1 MNSFKPFITN
11 DEVKLSEF
19 IKSISKEV
27 ENCYFLVGF
36 FYFSGFKEIYKE
48 LIDKNIKVLVGLE
61 IEKNIGN
68 IFAEVYKLKQEKNLS
83 NKVIREKFI
92 DSFKDFVNSSD
103 YFDSYENQEAFYIFL
118 EKIKNGTLEIR
129 KTRKPTH
136 SKMYLFERKEK
147 NLGFSPGFLIIGSSN
162 LTYSGLTG
170 QNEISVL
177 LHDAVYYNGA
187 KQLFDEMWEDS
198 VPIVSEDNFEEF
210 KKRLVEKTWIS
221 VVPSPQLLYIRA
233 LHEYF
238 EAQKL
243 KVEFLPSQ
251 ITENKFYDLK
261 YQLDA
266 IERAI
271 SILNQHN
278 GVIIA
283 DVVGLGKTV
292 IASAIAHVLRIRTVV
307 IAPPHLVENWQAYR
321 FDFDFQGRVFSSGK
335 LEEALDFVIS
345 DESEKLIIV
354 DEAHRYRNEN
364 TQSYATLHKICQG
377 NKVVLLS
384 ATPFNNRPSD
394 IFSLL
399 KLFQAPTTST
409 FVNKKQGDLQSIF
422 KKFNED
428 FLNAERN
435 GDKRKIEEISSKIR
449 DIISPVVIRRTRLDL
464 KEIGVY
470 REDLKVQGMMFPEVE
485 EPKLMSYDLGEIA
498 ELYLKTLEK
507 ICPYDEKPKFKYFKA
522 TRYKPTA
529 YLKNFEKYRKPLTEL
544 FGTENFERS
553 QENIANFM
561 RKLLVYRF
569 ESSIYAF
576 RISLEHMIEATE
588 RMIKWYKSG
597 QVPIY
602 KRGAIPDPEEIFNE
616 GTYEEDE
623 IPDESREALDKLR
636 EKGYYFIDS
645 REIRK
650 SFVEDLQSDVELL
663 KEIYD
668 EWFGNRDLQDQKLI
682 HFKSNLRKLFRE
694 KPGRKIVV
702 FSEFADTVNYLHEK
716 LKDEFPAVK
725 YTSKDSTK
733 ANREIIR
740 KEFDASYHSQTNDF
754 KLLIATD
761 AISEGFN
768 LNRADVIFNYDIP
781 YNPTRVIQRVGRI
794 NRIGKRVQEK
804 IYIYN
809 YFPTVIGEDETS
821 VRKITTA
828 KIHMFNFILGT
839 DTKILTTDE
848 SINSYFAKEIRE
860 LEKQESSW
868 DVEYLNDLN
877 DIKTNK
883 PEIYEEALNLPK
895 RIRTKILNAEFNG
908 ALIFTRKNHLLNF
921 ELVKEDELFN
931 ISAREGLNYF
941 KSMCSHK
948 YDKVDKKL
956 EEYLKLFRNRKPTDS
971 VRLSRAEREFLSGV
985 EYLISRNFDEKN
997 YLDDLR
1003 KVIKSLMLPK
1013 YLVRQGND
1021 LIKGILQE
1029 KIGFEKLKKL
1039 IPHEYVKRMIS
1050 KFTNENREDAEIIL
1064 IEEFS
1069 EELDSVN

>member
-187 KQLFDEMWEDS
+187 KQLFDKMWEDS

-354 DEAHRYRNEN
+354 DEAHRYRNDN

-740 KEFDASYHSQTNDF
+740 KEFDASYHLQTNDF

-895 RIRTKILNAEFNG
+895 RVRTKILNAEFNG

>member
-83 NKVIREKFI
+83 DKVIREKFI

-187 KQLFDEMWEDS
+187 KQLFDEMWENS

-210 KKRLVEKTWIS
+210 KKHFVEKTWIS

-464 KEIGVY
+464 REIEVY
-470 REDLKVQGMMFPEVE
+470 RKDLKAQGVMFPEVE
-485 EPKLMSYDLGEIA
+485 EPKLMSYDLGEITG
-498 ELYLKTLEK
+498 LYLKTLEK

-576 RISLEHMIEATE
+576 RISLEHMIVATE

-597 QVPIY
+597 QIPIY
-602 KRGAIPDPEEIFNE
+602 KKGAIPDPEEVFNE

-895 RIRTKILNAEFNG
+895 RVRTKILNAEFNG
-908 ALIFTRKNHLLNF
+908 TLIFTRKNHLLNF

-1029 KIGFEKLKKL
+1029 KTGFEKLKKL

-1069 EELDSVN
+1069 EESE